1 MNTQPA
7 KIIYFMNRL
16 PIIKYISGLLFY
28 LHNGI
33 KIHLFLRNLNQN
45 QKIDFIEYSEG
56 GDFWNALT
64 KSFKY
69 ASHLH
74 GSNYTFKSQSDKKPD
89 FIDWVRRK
97 VEHVFINRA
106 DKVISPCRAMVELV
120 EKEMGSKIN
129 NAHIIPYPIPDNDI
143 EPILDQNGQKKVNLL
158 FACRNDP
165 IKGGDIFIKVL
176 ELLPKPIQLKINVEF
191 YGYIA
196 ERDLSHLSFLK
207 INKFVPKEILNRA
220 YQKTHICVIP
230 SLFDNSPNTVY
241 EAMAYGKIV
250 VASSVGGIP
259 EIIGNNQN
267 GFLFDPLDI
276 NDFKL
281 NLENAINA
289 VANGGSYSIRI
300 NAQRRILSVSDLKV
314 NARTRLALMTP

>member
-1 MNTQPA
+1 
-7 KIIYFMNRL
+7 
-16 PIIKYISGLLFY
+16 
-28 LHNGI
+28 
-33 KIHLFLRNLNQN
+33 
-45 QKIDFIEYSEG
+45 
-56 GDFWNALT
+56 
-64 KSFKY
+64 
-69 ASHLH
+69 
-74 GSNYTFKSQSDKKPD
+74 
-89 FIDWVRRK
+89 
-97 VEHVFINRA
+97 
-106 DKVISPCRAMVELV
+106 MV
-120 EKEMGSKIN
+120 
-129 NAHIIPYPIPDNDI
+129 
-143 EPILDQNGQKKVNLL
+143 KKVNLL

-207 INKFVPKEILNRA
+207 INKFVPKKILNRA

-241 EAMAYGKIV
+241 EAMAHGKIV

-289 VANGGSYSIRI
+289 VANGSSYSISI
-300 NAQRRILSVSDLKV
+300 NAQRRILSISDLKV
-314 NARTRLALMTP
+314 NAKTRLALMTP